1 MVSFFGFLYVSFRLV
16 EFGSFEAS
24 NVMDGEESSGDHQM
38 GCFQPFFVC
47 KFFFTIQKGTTIF
60 KQNGGCKDF
69 QRCSLNFA
77 KLKLVQKPVNFLF
90 TISPNKIQR
99 CFFFCVPV
107 VNPVT
112 AWGNLHGC
120 LAEKEPPWWTKR
132 FFLWMSLHCRLRK
145 LSPAEN

>member
-1 MVSFFGFLYVSFRLV
+1 MFLSDWWNLV
-16 EFGSFEAS
+16 LFEAS

-38 GCFQPFFVC
+38 GCFQQFFVC

-69 QRCSLNFA
+69 QGCSLNFA

-99 CFFFCVPV
+99 CSFWRPIGQPCDSLGKFAWMSCRKGTTLMDKAFFF
-107 VNPVT
+107 VNAFALSAKKTLP
-112 AWGNLHGC
+112 
-120 LAEKEPPWWTKR
+120 
-132 FFLWMSLHCRLRK
+132 SRK
-145 LSPAEN
+145 LT

>member
-1 MVSFFGFLYVSFRLV
+1 MVSFLGFLYVSLRLV

-38 GCFQPFFVC
+38 GCFQQFFVC

-69 QRCSLNFA
+69 QGCSLNFA

-99 CFFFCVPV
+99 CYF
-107 VNPVT
+107 
-112 AWGNLHGC
+112 
-120 LAEKEPPWWTKR
+120 LASHWSTLWQLGEICMDVLQKR
-132 FFLWMSLHCRLRK
+132 NHPDGQSVFFLWMSLHRRLRK